1 MYDLELNRTIR
12 ENFSEGSNSMFTNRI
27 SSHGNSNN
35 NSMVVPR
42 TNSNKLNVQVKNI
55 RKDTK

>member
-1 MYDLELNRTIR
+1 
-12 ENFSEGSNSMFTNRI
+12 MFTNRI